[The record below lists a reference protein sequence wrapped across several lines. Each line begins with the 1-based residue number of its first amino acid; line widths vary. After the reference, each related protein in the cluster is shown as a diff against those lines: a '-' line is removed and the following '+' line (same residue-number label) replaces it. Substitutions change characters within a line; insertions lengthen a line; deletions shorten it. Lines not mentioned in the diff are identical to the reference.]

1 MIALVSQENAV
12 ISLKT
17 ETKAERN
24 RTEEDSWCV
33 AAAALSFSIFPQK
46 SAVETAYTLIQK
58 FANVRKIKDK
68 IEYNSF
74 NVSSVWI
81 SKQFFC
87 DTQVYLTLVQAFL
100 KKNGFNFALFVHF

>member
-33 AAAALSFSIFPQK
+33 AAAGLSFSIFPQK
-46 SAVETAYTLIQK
+46 SAVERLLSHWCK
-58 FANVRKIKDK
+58 
-68 IEYNSF
+68 NSAI
-74 NVSSVWI
+74 VW
-81 SKQFFC
+81 K
-87 DTQVYLTLVQAFL
+87 
-100 KKNGFNFALFVHF
+100 